1 MPGRPFIE
9 AGQGVRTFSFGLKNM
24 SAAPVWDE
32 TRAQQII
39 DAHKAMAG
47 AALPVLHALQ
57 AAFGFIGDRAIEM
70 VADTLNLSRAEVHG
84 VVSFYH
90 DFRRAPAGAH
100 VLKLCRAEA
109 CQAMGADKLA
119 DTMRDTLGIDWHETT
134 SDGRVTLEPVFCL
147 GLCSC
152 APAAMLDGKVM
163 GRVDHAKL
171 TAATLTGSTAVKA

>member
-1 MPGRPFIE
+1 
-9 AGQGVRTFSFGLKNM
+9 M

-32 TRAQQII
+32 ARAQTII

-47 AALPVLHALQ
+47 AALPILHALQ
-57 AAFGFIGDRAIEM
+57 AAFGFITDRAIEM
-70 VADTLNLSRAEVHG
+70 VADALNLSRAEVHG

-119 DTMRDTLGIDWHETT
+119 DALRATLDVDWHETT
-134 SDGRVTLEPVFCL
+134 ADGRVTLEPVFCL

-152 APAAMLDGKVM
+152 APAAMLDGRLI
-163 GRVDHAKL
+163 GRADAESL
-171 TAATLTGSTAVKA
+171 TAAARSKA